1 MTMMKCIQFEW
12 GGYKMEIKDLLREP
26 LKGFIAYKPGGKKVK
41 VRDGVQEIIQLNANE
56 NQLGPSPKAI
66 EAMKEATEI
75 SQFYPFTFG
84 QLEEVR
90 QIFADYHG
98 VEADNIM
105 ITAGSGGIISAFGEI
120 FLNPGDEVVSCEPTY
135 DSYKA
140 MVNRYGA
147 KFISAPLKDYRFDL
161 NAMLELVTDKTKLAI
176 IVNPNNPTGTLLTNQ
191 ELDDFMEK
199 VPEHVIVVIDEA
211 YFEWIGDKNYESA
224 IKYVKE
230 GKKIAVLRT
239 FSKLYGMAGVRIGY
253 GIMLA
258 DICKEMR
265 NVEWNYGPSRIGL
278 AGAIAAIKDQEYIER
293 SLNNNTQGREYLT
306 KVLKEAGFDVV
317 KSYASFI
324 YFYPNG
330 FTSDELVDKL
340 GSYGVI
346 IRAFKEYTRVS
357 VGIPRQNEIFAETLK
372 KVLKND

>member
-1 MTMMKCIQFEW
+1 MMKCIQFEW

-26 LKGFIAYKPGGKKVK
+26 LKGFTAYKPGGKKVK
-41 VRDGVQEIIQLNANE
+41 VREGVQEIIQLNANE

-98 VEADNIM
+98 VQADNIM

-161 NAMLELVTDKTKLAI
+161 NAMLELMTDKTKLAI

>member
-1 MTMMKCIQFEW
+1 
-12 GGYKMEIKDLLREP
+12 MEIKDLLREP
-26 LKGFIAYKPGGKKVK
+26 LKGFTAYKPGGKKVK
-41 VRDGVQEIIQLNANE
+41 VRDGVEEIIQLNANE

-98 VEADNIM
+98 VQADNIM

-147 KFISAPLKDYRFDL
+147 EFIAAPLKKYGYDL
-161 NAMLELVTDKTKLAI
+161 NAMLELITEKTKLAV

-199 VPEHVIVVIDEA
+199 VPDHVIVVIDEA
-211 YFEWIGDKNYESA
+211 YFEWIGDKNYQSA
-224 IKYVKE
+224 VKYVKE
-230 GKKIAVLRT
+230 GKKVAVLRT

-278 AGAIAAIKDQEYIER
+278 AGAVAAIKDQEYIKR
-293 SLNNNTQGREYLT
+293 SLDNNTKGREFLT
-306 KVLKEAGFDVV
+306 QVLKEAGFDVV

-357 VGIPRQNEIFAETLK
+357 VGIPRQNAIFAETLK